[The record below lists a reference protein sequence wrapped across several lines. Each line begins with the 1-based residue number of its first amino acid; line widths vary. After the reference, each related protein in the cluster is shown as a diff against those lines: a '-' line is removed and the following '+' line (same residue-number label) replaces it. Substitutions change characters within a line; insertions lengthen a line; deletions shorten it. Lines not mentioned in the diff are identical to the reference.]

1 MRFIDRKSYI
11 RCKKIL
17 YGLGLILGLLAISQF
32 GVAAP
37 SAWNPL
43 AIAITATLTFT
54 ATGCLLLMLSRIP
67 NRILATDLPPRRK
80 YLHSTDSR
88 TKVLFEEA
96 SIGIAEMS
104 KEGRW
109 LRVNRRLCEMV
120 GLSRQELLT
129 RTFADNTHVEDLPAC
144 MALLEALREGRVDHG
159 RLDLRYRGAGSHFLW
174 ASASVSAV
182 RDRSGD
188 LEYCVVIVQ
197 DISALKAA
205 EESLQQRVNLQEYIG
220 KIAETLP
227 GAIYSFRMKPDG
239 TSSMPYASPKLQDVC
254 GISPNEVLHD
264 ASAAFARIHA
274 EDLPLVKA
282 NIAESARKWHLWQSE
297 FRVSHPERGELWI
310 EGRSVPE
317 NESDGS
323 VIWHGFLYDITDRK
337 LQEQRLRQAASV
349 FSSTQEG
356 VVITDASRCILQV
369 NPAFCRISGY
379 VEDEVRGKSMRIMQ
393 SGRQD
398 KAFYQNMWEIIAKHG
413 YWQGEIWNRRKS
425 GQVYPEWLTISA
437 VKDVGGAVMNYV
449 GSFSDISR
457 LKESEERLRYLASH
471 DALTG
476 LPNRTVLLERTEQA
490 IGRVRRAGTLG
501 AVLFLDLDRFK
512 NVNDS
517 FGHPAGDE
525 LLKQVSQRLLETLRQ
540 VDVLARM
547 GGDEFAVLMEGISTP
562 SDAAKL
568 AQALINALSAPF
580 SLNGEKEACVGC
592 SIGISVFPSDADNPD
607 HLIQNADAALYQ
619 AKANGRGTYRFF
631 ESGLTKIALRR
642 LETEANL
649 RRGLERG
656 EFVLHYQPLV
666 ELKTGRIHC
675 AEALVRWMPPGGE
688 LVPPGIFIPIAE
700 ETGLIVPLGDW
711 VLRTA
716 CMQLRTW
723 LDAGYEIELMAVNLS
738 PHQFRRSDIV
748 ERIAGSLA
756 ATGVAA
762 HYVELEI
769 TEGAL
774 MEDATEATQK
784 LGKLKELG
792 LRIAIDDFGTGYSSL
807 AYLKRFPIDKL
818 KVDRQFVRD
827 VFDDEADRQITS
839 AIISLARN
847 LKLEVL
853 AEGVETR
860 AQLDFL
866 IKEECGMGQGY
877 LFSRPLPAEEFA
889 RLLQRQRAP
898 LVSAA

>member
-17 YGLGLILGLLAISQF
+17 CGLGLILGLLAIAQF
-32 GVAAP
+32 GVAP
-37 SAWNPL
+37 SPAWTPL
-43 AIAITATLTFT
+43 AITITATLTFT
-54 ATGCLLLMLSRIP
+54 ATGCLLLILSRIT
-67 NRILATDLPPRRK
+67 NRILAADLPPRREH
-80 YLHSTDSR
+80 LHSTDSR

-109 LRVNRRLCEMV
+109 LRVNRRLCDMV

-129 RTFADNTHVEDLPAC
+129 RSFVDSTHVEDLPAC

-159 RLDLRYRGAGSHFLW
+159 RLDLRYRGAGNHFLW

-254 GISPNEVLHD
+254 GISPKEVLHD

-274 EDLPLVKA
+274 EDLPQVKA
-282 NIAESARKWHLWQSE
+282 NIAESARTGHLWQSE

-317 NESDGS
+317 NELDGS

-437 VKDVGGAVMNYV
+437 VKDVAGAVMNYV

-501 AVLFLDLDRFK
+501 AILFLDLDRFK

-580 SLNGEKEACVGC
+580 SLNGEREACVGC

-666 ELKTGRIHC
+666 ELKTGRIHG

>member
-37 SAWNPL
+37 PAWNPL
-43 AIAITATLTFT
+43 VIAITATLTFT
-54 ATGCLLLMLSRIP
+54 ATGCLLLMLSRIT

-159 RLDLRYRGAGSHFLW
+159 RLDLRYRGAGNHFLW

-182 RDRSGD
+182 RDPDGD

-239 TSSMPYASPKLQDVC
+239 TSSMPFASPKLQDVC
-254 GISPNEVLHD
+254 GISPKEVLHD
-264 ASAAFARIHA
+264 ASTAFARIHA
-274 EDLPLVKA
+274 EDLPQVKA
-282 NIAESARKWHLWQSE
+282 DIAESARTGHLWQSE

-349 FSSTQEG
+349 FSNTQEG
-356 VVITDASRCILQV
+356 VVIADASRCILQV

-398 KAFYQNMWEIIAKHG
+398 KAFYQNMWEIIEKYG

-437 VKDVGGAVMNYV
+437 VKDAGGAVVNYV

-540 VDVLARM
+540 VDVLVRM
-547 GGDEFAVLMEGISTP
+547 GGDEFAVLMEGIGAP

-568 AQALINALSAPF
+568 AQALINSLSAPF
-580 SLNGEKEACVGC
+580 SLIGEKEACVGC

-666 ELKTGRIHC
+666 ELKTGRIHG

-688 LVPPGIFIPIAE
+688 LIPPGIFIPIAE

-723 LDAGYEIELMAVNLS
+723 LDAGYEIELMAMNLS

-807 AYLKRFPIDKL
+807 AYLKHFPIDKL

-827 VFDDEADRQITS
+827 VLDDEADRQITA

-860 AQLDFL
+860 AQQDFL